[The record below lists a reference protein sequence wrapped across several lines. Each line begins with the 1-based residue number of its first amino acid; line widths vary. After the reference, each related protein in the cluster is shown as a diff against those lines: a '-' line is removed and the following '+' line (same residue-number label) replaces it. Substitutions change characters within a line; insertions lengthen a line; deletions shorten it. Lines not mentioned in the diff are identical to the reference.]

1 MRPAAVTRIL
11 VALLL
16 FSATAHARNF
26 SGFFTPEFPSSQR
39 RAPIPVSASAWIEL
53 TASVSGNLRL
63 RELGE
68 YRLEGTLSDGKLELK
83 LHQGDSGAP
92 AGRAVGTVEGSR
104 VELTV
109 EFLDQDAEI
118 RSRGRLELEGAAEWL
133 ASPVTKN
140 KGPRDRS
147 GRHWFE
153 TEFDDVDW
161 EQIELPDD
169 NSFGDEVKHA
179 RFYRSYFHLKD
190 ALESL
195 SAVFSSDDGIW
206 IYVNGRSLGHWGAR
220 ENRGGCVNDPLERCG
235 VNGTVQPVPIP
246 QDILRPGRN
255 VVAVKV
261 NNGECCFTYFNL
273 LLTRVSARVVSTSDR

>member
-1 MRPAAVTRIL
+1 VTRIL
-11 VALLL
+11 VSLLL
-16 FSATAHARNF
+16 FSATAHGRNF
-26 SGFFTPEFPSSQR
+26 SGFFTPEVPSGQR
-39 RAPIPVSASAWIEL
+39 GAPIPVSASASIEL
-53 TASVSGNLRL
+53 AASVSGNLRL

-68 YRLEGTLSDGKLELK
+68 YRLEGSLSDGKLELR
-83 LHQGDSGAP
+83 LHQSDSGAP
-92 AGRAVGTVEGSR
+92 AGHAVGTVEGTR

-109 EFLDQDAEI
+109 EFLDREGAT
-118 RSRGRLELEGAAEWL
+118 RSRGRLELEGAAEWR
-133 ASPVTKN
+133 ASPVTKS
-140 KGPRDRS
+140 KGLRDQS
-147 GRHWFE
+147 GRQWFE

-161 EQIELPDD
+161 EHIELPDD

-179 RFYRSYFHLKD
+179 RFYRSYFHLR
-190 ALESL
+190 AAAESL

-206 IYVNGRSLGHWGAR
+206 IYVNGRPLGHWGAR

-246 QDILRPGRN
+246 QDVLVPGRN

-273 LLTRVSARVVSTSDR
+273 LLTRVSARVVSTSDRER

>member
-83 LHQGDSGAP
+83 LHQSDSGAP
-92 AGRAVGTVEGSR
+92 AGHAVGTVEGTR

-109 EFLDQDAEI
+109 EFLDREGAT
-118 RSRGRLELEGAAEWL
+118 RSRGRLKLEGAAEWGAPPAAKRKKGCATRAGGSGSRPNSMTSTGSTL
-133 ASPVTKN
+133 SSPMIIPSATRSSM
-140 KGPRDRS
+140 RD
-147 GRHWFE
+147 
-153 TEFDDVDW
+153 
-161 EQIELPDD
+161 
-169 NSFGDEVKHA
+169 
-179 RFYRSYFHLKD
+179 
-190 ALESL
+190 
-195 SAVFSSDDGIW
+195 
-206 IYVNGRSLGHWGAR
+206 
-220 ENRGGCVNDPLERCG
+220 
-235 VNGTVQPVPIP
+235 
-246 QDILRPGRN
+246 
-255 VVAVKV
+255 
-261 NNGECCFTYFNL
+261 
-273 LLTRVSARVVSTSDR
+273 STAATFI